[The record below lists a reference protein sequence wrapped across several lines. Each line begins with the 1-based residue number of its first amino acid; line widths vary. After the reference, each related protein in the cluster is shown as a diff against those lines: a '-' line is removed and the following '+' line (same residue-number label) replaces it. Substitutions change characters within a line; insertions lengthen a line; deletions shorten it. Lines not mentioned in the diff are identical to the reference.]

1 MRKPR
6 VRRTTGRSALIVRGT
21 PAGPAV
27 IALFTAGP
35 ITTHT
40 IVYTSLAP
48 IFGYGHAFPTRRPVS
63 GWIAQRTT

>member
-1 MRKPR
+1 M
-6 VRRTTGRSALIVRGT
+6 
-21 PAGPAV
+21 